1 MSVFATGTTS
11 QKATYKLDADVEL
24 AEVKEALAKFRQ
36 GAQLMHKRQP
46 TSAEF
51 VAGKRKIYEA
61 EAMCA
66 QIDQMKH
73 DLEVREPEQAD
84 MPAQLVDP
92 LRASIFTGADFD
104 PLSAEVVDK
113 KMKLAVAV
121 QVEPVA
127 DEKMK
132 EVYVPEPSPAVAVK
146 VEPAAPAL
154 NTPGT
159 FMAKVLMSAPAYVAP
174 GVQHAIRL
182 LNAAAGPA
190 SVAAPAPGA
199 PKITP
204 QKAETKSQ
212 KAEAK
217 SQIPEATPA
226 KSTFVEVVVK
236 TEVFELSSDEDTP
249 SPDVNKAPAGGV
261 SKPAEQLKKSSP
273 VKMEALSDDDE
284 PIKKPSSAKKAA
296 KPVQQRKQPSLAK
309 KEALAQQDGF
319 WASTIYN
326 KMTDLN
332 NMRIYNFQRMTKEV
346 EEALGKLPVQAAA
359 RILDELADAI
369 GAPDANA
376 FVLERAQG
384 FSGGDTES
392 ERESD

>member
-1 MSVFATGTTS
+1 MSVFATGTS
-11 QKATYKLDADVEL
+11 SKNATYKLDADVEL

-36 GAQLMHKRQP
+36 GAKLMHKRQP

-66 QIDQMKH
+66 QLEQMKH
-73 DLEVREPEQAD
+73 DLQVPEPEQAD

-92 LRASIFTGADFD
+92 L
-104 PLSAEVVDK
+104 PAEVVDK

-182 LNAAAGPA
+182 LNAAAQPQAPAGAA

-199 PKITP
+199 PKITVQKPEKP
-204 QKAETKSQ
+204 QKSES
-212 KAEAK
+212 
-217 SQIPEATPA
+217 PPA
-226 KSTFVEVVVK
+226 KSTIVEVVVK
-236 TEVFELSSDEDTP
+236 HEVLEVISSDDDTP
-249 SPDVNKAPAGGV
+249 SPEVKKAPAGGV
-261 SKPAEQLKKSSP
+261 SKTAEQLKKSSP
-273 VKMEALSDDDE
+273 VKEEALSDDDE

-326 KMTDLN
+326 KMTELN

-359 RILDELADAI
+359 KILDELADAI

-384 FSGGDTES
+384 FYGGDTES